1 MGPPRFS
8 TVRGERRKIL
18 REPKYCLVRL
28 KFDDGSPAL
37 RGMVIDLCSVGAR
50 VSISATKEI
59 PEQFTLFFPR
69 VHRGDAAWCGAR
81 GKTWGSS
88 FCLSGTR
95 LNRAPARVGKRAQC
109 R

>member
-1 MGPPRFS
+1 M
-8 TVRGERRKIL
+8 VRGERRKIS

-59 PEQFTLFFPR
+59 PEQFTLFFSASPSR
-69 VHRGDAAWCGAR
+69 RC
-81 GKTWGSS
+81 
-88 FCLSGTR
+88 R
-95 LNRAPARVGKRAQC
+95 LVWRQGQDMGVEFLPEYNAP
-109 R
+109 